1 MSPASAAR
9 SGFAARGSL
18 TPRTARIAMTTR
30 RRGWR
35 AWLAA
40 AVSGRAGRIG
50 NAGARPLPPMSVM
63 GQPRRAGRLKPPWRR
78 REGRLHPVCTAST
91 RRLLAAPA
99 TKEDGPERPRTGP
112 RTDREAADRDDTPAH
127 RRGPRRSRVPPDRG
141 RRPGVVVP
149 GHPHEGQGGR
159 CPDRGSLHPAG
170 VSPPR
175 QVSGRRSAWQASL
188 LRRPGPGG

>member
-1 MSPASAAR
+1 
-9 SGFAARGSL
+9 
-18 TPRTARIAMTTR
+18 MTTR

-91 RRLLAAPA
+91 RRLLAARLPRKTGRNGRGPA
-99 TKEDGPERPRTGP
+99 RGPTERQLIVMTLRHIGADRADPGYHLTAGEGPAWWFLDTRMRVKADGARTG
-112 RTDREAADRDDTPAH
+112 EPA
-127 RRGPRRSRVPPDRG
+127 PCWS
-141 RRPGVVVP
+141 
-149 GHPHEGQGGR
+149 
-159 CPDRGSLHPAG
+159 
-170 VSPPR
+170 SPPR